1 MQGSMGRQVA
11 EVEVCDSSGKAAI
24 STGGNFLCGSNF
36 KEQKTT
42 RFQSAM
48 WHHDNMQWN
57 VRVQIVSPSF
67 IRQSWILWKH
77 WQAKKKT

>member
-1 MQGSMGRQVA
+1 MFESLLKMLSLEDAGSMGRQVA

-48 WHHDNMQWN
+48 
-57 VRVQIVSPSF
+57 
-67 IRQSWILWKH
+67 
-77 WQAKKKT
+77 